1 MQGILFIS
9 SLRTAIIFIKAI
21 LRPFSYVSVMLQY
34 SGSAV
39 VGLLSSSGDILSWL
53 LLTVFLWHQLGICV
67 WCWFLVLSL
76 LSGYPIL
83 CLPLAPRWV
92 LGDCDGCGLPDRKH
106 LCSLEDGR
114 EELRWPRRELP
125 EELRGSCPHLER
137 RYTVSWSC
145 GEKRGS
151 YQ

>member
-53 LLTVFLWHQLGICV
+53 LLTVFLWQHLGIWD

-76 LSGYPIL
+76 LSGYFVL
-83 CLPLAPRWV
+83 WFLLSSLFLAECGGCVLPGTKFFLHPDRCSHWRFHRV
-92 LGDCDGCGLPDRKH
+92 LGAD
-106 LCSLEDGR
+106 
-114 EELRWPRRELP
+114 
-125 EELRGSCPHLER
+125 
-137 RYTVSWSC
+137 T
-145 GEKRGS
+145 
-151 YQ
+151 